1 MEKMSGYFLG
11 RKIFCR
17 QSLDM
22 FGLIRGEDGKMTFP
36 RHSDKRFPIGRI
48 RKRLSSYGWRGERL
62 NQEVARIVAGPD
74 ILPERNDYSIIFPYG
89 WERNQL
95 TPEMRRMFPR
105 RTGRRVLLMLDEFH
119 YIHDARERQTFAP
132 ESDEAPEVS

>member
-1 MEKMSGYFLG
+1 M
-11 RKIFCR
+11 
-17 QSLDM
+17 
-22 FGLIRGEDGKMTFP
+22 
-36 RHSDKRFPIGRI
+36 
-48 RKRLSSYGWRGERL
+48 
-62 NQEVARIVAGPD
+62 ARIVAGPD